1 MKNPLTPAAIEPA
14 TFPIVAQHLNH
25 CATTVPLGYVDSYK
39 YQQQKTYLS
48 SYNESQ
54 QDALFLNFILVKD
67 STCFGQTYYPSTRV
81 SILYSKQLVFVTL
94 VMLPVR

>member
-1 MKNPLTPAAIEPA
+1 
-14 TFPIVAQHLNH
+14 
-25 CATTVPLGYVDSYK
+25 
-39 YQQQKTYLS
+39 
-48 SYNESQ
+48 
-54 QDALFLNFILVKD
+54 LVKD